1 MSRPPTGLPPGP
13 GQPATGYLPRHPQH
27 ETARYPV
34 TGVPEPD
41 AGTSRRRGRIR
52 RWLAPVLVFLIL
64 AGPILELAL
73 VGAVYVQARIDQTR
87 PVDAIVVLG
96 TTQYNGVPSPTLR
109 ARLDRAV
116 ALYRGGIART
126 VIVTGGGLP
135 GDVYTEAQ
143 SGRMYLVEAGIPET
157 AIVLE
162 NDGRD
167 SWESMNGVAGILAVR
182 NLDSILLVSDG
193 FHLLRLKMM
202 ARDLGIT
209 AYSTASEGS
218 PISGSQE
225 GGYVV
230 REALAITAF
239 VFGRR

>member
-1 MSRPPTGLPPGP
+1 MSRPSSGLPPGP
-13 GQPATGYLPRHPQH
+13 GQPVTGYPPRHPQH
-27 ETARYPV
+27 ETARFAV
-34 TGVPEPD
+34 TNVPD
-41 AGTSRRRGRIR
+41 AVATSSRRRGRVR
-52 RWLAPVLVFLIL
+52 RWLLPVLVFLIL

-73 VGAVYVQARIDQTR
+73 VGAIYVQARTDQTR

-96 TTQYNGVPSPTLR
+96 TTQYNGVPSPTLQ

-116 ALYRGGIART
+116 ALYGDGIART
-126 VIVTGGGLP
+126 IIVTGGNLP

-143 SGRMYLVEAGIPET
+143 SGQMYLAEAGIPES
-157 AIVLE
+157 AIILE
-162 NDGRD
+162 NEGGD
-167 SWESMNGVAGILAVR
+167 SWESMNGVAGILAAR
-182 NLDSILLVSDG
+182 DLHSILLVSDG

-202 ARDLGIT
+202 TRDLGIT
-209 AYSTASEGS
+209 AYATASKGS

-225 GGYVV
+225 FGYVV